1 MDRMKRITALLIA
14 LGIALTSTIS
24 AFAAANFDDDGN
36 RDNNNG
42 LSEEEQNVA
51 IKDTHPQ
58 HELDN
63 PEDAYMEKLE
73 YDEYIKGRNEYNEVI
88 KKLSA
93 FGMWHTLPD
102 GSYLQPIKAGEF
114 FLAMCRYINFDNFI
128 DENTD
133 DAELYKTAYET
144 LNSLGYADFE
154 IDLNGTISFDQA
166 VRILTNALGYKSFA
180 DFRGGTA
187 DAYMQV
193 ASEHKIA
200 RRFPKNRNDALTRTA
215 AAELIENSTEAKVY
229 IINGTEG
236 YSYENVLDYYKDI
249 YEINDVVTSV
259 SDNAISDGKTIKNG
273 IRVGNY
279 LLESDRKDLY
289 DYLACKVKVF
299 YRQEESGGRTL
310 LYITNHITNSIVTV
324 EGCNIESYENERIS
338 YYVNGTAKKKL
349 VLDSKAKE
357 ILNGFA
363 PKAVNG
369 EDMENCDYIKLVD
382 NNNDGKYDVV
392 FVYKYDI
399 MVVERV
405 SESHDMIYG
414 LYNDNEKG
422 ALTVDFDSNT
432 LEMTDRMGNPVD
444 VYYITKDS
452 VLSVAN
458 DPQSSRQKIIVSNLM
473 YTGTVKSTEIGE
485 SYHDSTV
492 YFEDRSYT
500 YSTNFKYYRGSKAL
514 KNGSRYN
521 VYLDYRGRIAG
532 YDLIK
537 DDEIKYGI
545 LIKGWIDTDNGGD
558 DTVVKLYPYSGDMAN
573 FMLAKRT
580 RIDGDVCKTAADK
593 ISMLN
598 KAAEYQSIKLRS
610 LDDKYV
616 PMNFQTGDIVFPRV
630 PIMYK
635 QNDAGE
641 ITYIDTPFHGY
652 NENPENNDVFH
663 DNSMTMYDDFS
674 KREGTTKKPGGMF
687 LRNTLAFN
695 SDNGNNIAMT
705 TATKVFVVPISN
717 DPSELTD
724 VKNYQKTNLS
734 YFTDW
739 NYYPKSG
746 TQYPVENRIEA
757 YNVNEARVAEV
768 VVYYTSDTVP
778 EIDKKVPLTVVEK
791 VIDAVNNEGD
801 VVKRLVGY
809 QGNAEI
815 EVDLAEGVWLTRYY
829 NGENG
834 EKIKSEVKR
843 GDIIRYVTNNSGELV
858 DYVKVFSLRDEDDPD
873 YVKTGN
879 EYGTTVDP
887 STLNKTMLAVSDGKY
902 TKNGHNTAHIYT
914 ELGNYNY
921 GANYRLVY
929 GTLLYKNGSNMVLKT
944 KVDTALGQR
953 EIIELADF
961 SGFNV
966 IMIDETRDMIYVPNE
981 NELLAEQGAGEDAS
995 RVILHTEGGKQK
1007 QLIIVKRSK

>member
-1 MDRMKRITALLIA
+1 MDKLKKLTALLVA
-14 LGIALTSTIS
+14 LGIALASTVS
-24 AFAAANFDDDGN
+24 AFAVANFDDDGN
-36 RDNNNG
+36 RDNDNG
-42 LSEEEQNVA
+42 LSEEEQNIA
-51 IKDTHPQ
+51 IEGTHPQ

-63 PEDAYMEKLE
+63 PEDAYMEDLE

-93 FGMWHTLPD
+93 FGMWHTLPE

-114 FLAMCRYINFDNFI
+114 FLTICRYINCDNFI
-128 DENTD
+128 SENAD
-133 DAELYKTAYET
+133 DAELYKTAYEM
-144 LNSLGYADFE
+144 LNDMDYADFE
-154 IDLNGTISFDQA
+154 IDPQGTISFDQA
-166 VRILTNALGYKSFA
+166 VRTLTNTLGYKRFA
-180 DFRGGTA
+180 DMRGGTA
-187 DAYMQV
+187 DAYVHV
-193 ASEHKIA
+193 ASEHNIT
-200 RRFPKNRNDALTRTA
+200 RHFPKNRSAALTRTA
-215 AAELIENSTEAKVY
+215 AAELIENSTKGEAY
-229 IINGTEG
+229 IYIGNNN
-236 YSYENVLDYYKDI
+236 YSYENVLEYYKDV
-249 YEINDVVTSV
+249 YEINDVVSAV
-259 SDNAISDGKTIKNG
+259 SDNAISNGATIQNG

-289 DYLACKVKVF
+289 DYLACKVQVF
-299 YRQEESGGRTL
+299 YREEESGGRTL
-310 LYITNHITNSIVTV
+310 LYITNHSTNSIVTV
-324 EGCNIESYENERIS
+324 EGYDIDSFEGNRIL
-338 YYVNGTAKKKL
+338 YHVNGTAKKKL
-349 VLDSKAKE
+349 VLDSRAKE
-357 ILNGFA
+357 ILNGFS
-363 PKAVNG
+363 PTAVKG

-399 MVVERV
+399 MVVDRV
-405 SESHDMIYG
+405 AESHDMIYG

-422 ALTVDFDSNT
+422 SLKVDFGSNN

-444 VYYITKDS
+444 AYYITKDS
-452 VLSVAN
+452 VLSVAK
-458 DPQSSRQKIIVSNLM
+458 DPGTSKQRIIVSNLM
-473 YTGTVKSTEIGE
+473 YTGTVKSTAAGE
-485 SYHDSTV
+485 TYHDSTV
-492 YFEDRSYT
+492 SFEDRTYT
-500 YSTNFKYYRGSKAL
+500 YSTNFKYYK
-514 KNGSRYN
+514 GSRAIKSGNSYN

-532 YDLIK
+532 YDFIK
-537 DDEIKYGI
+537 ESGIQYGI
-545 LIKGWIDTDNGGD
+545 LIKGWLDSEDGIDDV
-558 DTVVKLYPYSGDMAN
+558 VVKIYPYSGDMAD
-573 FMLAKRT
+573 FILAENV
-580 RIDGDVCKTAADK
+580 RIDGGVCKTAGSK
-593 ISMLN
+593 IAMLN
-598 KAAEYQSIKLRS
+598 TAAQYQSTKLRS
-610 LDDKYV
+610 LDDAYV
-616 PMNFQTGDIVFPRV
+616 PMNYQREGIVYPKV
-630 PIMYK
+630 PVMYK
-635 QNDAGE
+635 QNEAGE
-641 ITYIDTPFHGY
+641 ITYIDTPFHGD
-652 NENPENNDVFH
+652 NENTEHNDVFH

-674 KREGTTKKPGGMF
+674 KREGTTKKPGGLF

-695 SDNGNNIAMT
+695 SDNGNNVAMT

-768 VVYYTSDTVP
+768 VVYYTSDAAP

-791 VIDAVNNEGD
+791 VINAVNDEGD
-801 VVKRLVGY
+801 SVKRLVCY

-829 NGENG
+829 NGADG

-843 GDIIRYVTNNSGELV
+843 GDIIRYVTNNRGELV

-879 EYGTTVDP
+879 EYGTMVDP

-902 TKNGHNTAHIYT
+902 TKNGHNTPHIYT
-914 ELGNYNY
+914 ALGNYNY
-921 GANYRLVY
+921 GAAYRLVY

-953 EIIELADF
+953 EITEIADF

-1007 QLIIVKRSK
+1007 QLIIVKRNK